1 MGQKQT
7 LERTS
12 GMSALTP
19 RADILSLRINVG
31 LVPQADIYADTPGR
45 AALAP
50 TACRQAAG

>member
-1 MGQKQT
+1 MSALGQNQT

-31 LVPQADIYADTPGR
+31 LVPKADLADRPVRLMR
-45 AALAP
+45 A
-50 TACRQAAG
+50 R